1 MSAKEG
7 GLRASIKERLKELAA
22 THKAALKSD
31 GKKEAYL
38 AKLKAFYKETEPSD
52 TVRWVKLDVR
62 LKDFEQKL
70 SPQPQ
75 VKPTQKNAAKTP
87 LEEKKEELNKS
98 KSEKSKKQT
107 KVADTKAIAEK
118 PQADDS
124 STNQS

>member
-38 AKLKAFYKETEPSD
+38 AKLKAFYKETEHSD

-75 VKPTQKNAAKTP
+75 VKPTQKSAAKTP